1 MNLRKKKR
9 IYLDHAA
16 STPCD
21 KYVLLEIKKC
31 HKKYFANPKAI
42 HREGTSA
49 RNILAEKRKKIAGIL
64 GAQEEEIIFTGS
76 GTESDNLAIKGVVN
90 YYRKLV
96 NNPHVITINI
106 EHPAVLESCRIL
118 IEEKIDITFLPVEKN
133 GIINLKLLKESLK
146 ENTVLISVM
155 YANNEIGTIQPIQ
168 EISKIIR
175 QHREKYNKETPF
187 FHTDAVQA
195 TNYLLL
201 KVAKLGVDLMSLNS
215 SKIYGP
221 KGVGIL
227 YKKRGVPLNPIIFGG
242 NQEYGFRAGTENIAL
257 ISGFSKALEMVEKV
271 KEKELERITKLHHYF
286 INKISSDFSTII
298 INGDQIKTLPNIV
311 NISIPNIESELLIIE
326 LDARGIA
333 VSAGA
338 ACKTGSESHVIK
350 AIQSADSRIM
360 GNIRFSFGRTTR
372 RSDLNYAFLSL
383 KKILQKYKIL

>member
-118 IEEKIDITFLPVEKN
+118 TEEKIDITFLPV
-133 GIINLKLLKESLK
+133 
-146 ENTVLISVM
+146 
-155 YANNEIGTIQPIQ
+155 
-168 EISKIIR
+168 
-175 QHREKYNKETPF
+175 
-187 FHTDAVQA
+187 
-195 TNYLLL
+195 
-201 KVAKLGVDLMSLNS
+201 
-215 SKIYGP
+215 
-221 KGVGIL
+221 
-227 YKKRGVPLNPIIFGG
+227 
-242 NQEYGFRAGTENIAL
+242 
-257 ISGFSKALEMVEKV
+257 
-271 KEKELERITKLHHYF
+271 
-286 INKISSDFSTII
+286 
-298 INGDQIKTLPNIV
+298 
-311 NISIPNIESELLIIE
+311 
-326 LDARGIA
+326 
-333 VSAGA
+333 
-338 ACKTGSESHVIK
+338 
-350 AIQSADSRIM
+350 
-360 GNIRFSFGRTTR
+360 
-372 RSDLNYAFLSL
+372 
-383 KKILQKYKIL
+383 